1 MSAVILAS
9 YNGLQVRFD
18 DQGWFNATPVAQRY
32 GKRPNDWLKLP
43 ETCRYVAALS
53 AKAKGRK
60 SPFARA
66 TRGGTPGAAGTWL
79 HPKLAVR
86 FAQWL
91 DMDFAI
97 WCDEQIDQ
105 ILRGATTG
113 PVAAALALSN
123 SLWEQRMEIEKK
135 EASSKAL
142 ASWGGRAL
150 RKRRD
155 EAPVY
160 KLALSKLAQEIQ
172 LVLPHFESASA

>member
-1 MSAVILAS
+1 MSLILAN

-18 DQGWFNATPVAQRY
+18 DQGWFNATPVALRY

-43 ETCRYVAALS
+43 ETRRYVAALA
-53 AKAKGRK
+53 AKTKGKK

-66 TRGGTPGAAGTWL
+66 TRGGAPGAAGTWL

-105 ILRGATTG
+105 ILRGAAAG

-123 SLWEQRMEIEKK
+123 SLWEQRLEIEKK
-135 EASSKAL
+135 DASSKAI
-142 ASWGGRAL
+142 ASWGGRAM
-150 RKRRD
+150 RKRKD

-160 KLALSKLAQEIQ
+160 QLALNKLTKEIQ
-172 LVLPHFESASA
+172 MVLPHFEAVAG